1 MRLNPHG
8 ISLFK
13 AFASRF
19 FALQFPWSEKMQLEF
34 KVWNTGTEEGEKE
47 NCKVKLPNIN
57 FMMNMTKEFLDGKM
71 DGVSYSLDF
80 PYELQKGIRK
90 CIWKTMT
97 TVI

>member
-1 MRLNPHG
+1 M
-8 ISLFK
+8 
-13 AFASRF
+13 
-19 FALQFPWSEKMQLEF
+19 
-34 KVWNTGTEEGEKE
+34 
-47 NCKVKLPNIN
+47 KLPNID
-57 FMMNMTKEFLDGKM
+57 FIMNMTKEFLDGKM